1 MPLFP
6 AFPRWLKKV
15 ILWHVFPRC
24 CILSRSDLIYCD
36 ISEYQAF
43 PFITVREIVLLC
55 HFYRIRWK
63 NSPHSFVTKK
73 ASAENG
79 IRSALIRNLLEN
91 SLLSH
96 PVSSSFSDVLP
107 EFFSSRKY
115 GHKKDS
121 ADTFFSHFT
130 LSSLFCPYLFPQFF
144 LFSLYFFHFF

>member
-1 MPLFP
+1 MQ
-6 AFPRWLKKV
+6 K
-15 ILWHVFPRC
+15 ILMIVHAPP
-24 CILSRSDLIYCD
+24 YG
-36 ISEYQAF
+36 SE
-43 PFITVREIVLLC
+43 RVL
-55 HFYRIRWK
+55 
-63 NSPHSFVTKK
+63 
-73 ASAENG
+73 
-79 IRSALIRNLLEN
+79 SALRLATALVSQEEERVDLSVFMMSDPISVIAD